1 MAHNCSYKYKMVFLS
16 NYLSKGDVVNVW
28 LEPIKE
34 GVHFL
39 YELAG
44 IGLGIGLLLSVRQLK
59 LLKEDFE
66 NRRKR
71 AAAEKSIENMYT
83 YADKILNANHPEY
96 LRSLEANK
104 QDASLNANGRHFFQ
118 KHYDDHGFDLIIT
131 ENHSDELQD
140 ALWRQQSGLTSVLN
154 HLELYSISMIHGVAD
169 EEIAFTPTSHHFCDF
184 IKDNY
189 TGITMSRQ
197 RNVPFENTIRLFE
210 KWDSRIKVNELN
222 KKEEQL
228 KIETQVASFTKAGLA
243 EQSKRV
249 NHL

>member
-1 MAHNCSYKYKMVFLS
+1 MWW
-16 NYLSKGDVVNVW
+16 NYVEG
-28 LEPIKE
+28 

-39 YELAG
+39 YEVAG
-44 IGLGIGLLLSVRQLK
+44 IGLGIGLLLSIRQLK
-59 LLKEDFE
+59 LLKEDFD

-83 YADKILNANHPEY
+83 YADKILNVGHPEY
-96 LRSLEANK
+96 LKSLLANK
-104 QDASLNANGRHFFQ
+104 QDDSLDARGRRFFEKHF
-118 KHYDDHGFDLIIT
+118 DEHGFDFIIT
-131 ENHSDELQD
+131 DKHSDELQD
-140 ALWRQQSGLTSVLN
+140 ALWRQQSGITTVLN

-210 KWDSRIKVNELN
+210 KWDSRIKVNEL
-222 KKEEQL
+222 KRRQEQL
-228 KIETQVASFTKAGLA
+228 MIETKVASFTEAGLT